1 MCARSCALFLAAILS
16 VIILSIGHLS
26 VDAAAAVADAAGN
39 DAVTT
44 ELDGGLNGQ
53 TWLEG
58 NVCACILKPF

>member
-1 MCARSCALFLAAILS
+1 MCASSCALFLAAILS

-26 VDAAAAVADAAGN
+26 ADVAVADAAAGN

-58 NVCACILKPF
+58 SVCKCIPQPF